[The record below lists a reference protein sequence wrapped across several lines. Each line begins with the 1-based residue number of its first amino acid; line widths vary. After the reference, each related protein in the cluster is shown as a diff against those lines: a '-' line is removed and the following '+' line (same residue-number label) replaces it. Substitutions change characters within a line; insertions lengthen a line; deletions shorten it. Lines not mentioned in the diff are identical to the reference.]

1 MRAAITRML
10 QELFRPRRPDP
21 LGFVTPPE
29 PVLTQAQTY
38 ELLDQMDGDL
48 WRHLVSIYGVSGALE
63 HLAPRRQ
70 SIRRWFP

>member
-1 MRAAITRML
+1 MRFLLALAL
-10 QELFRPRRPDP
+10 QKFYRPRRPDP

-29 PVLTQAQTY
+29 PVLTPKQTF